1 MHPSFEL
8 SIASLSSQQVRS
20 SVVLTI
26 HMSELS
32 HMKSLDELLSYTEEL
47 LHARVMHLVF
57 ALHLLDDYLAVTLI
71 SINKASKSEHLLEL
85 VV

>member
-1 MHPSFEL
+1 
-8 SIASLSSQQVRS
+8 
-20 SVVLTI
+20 
-26 HMSELS
+26 
-32 HMKSLDELLSYTEEL
+32 MKSLDELLSYTEEL